1 MSEIARFYGFTVSM
15 DNNFEGSPSV
25 WIYYEEDNIKGC
37 YDLEKGKFIDGD
49 FPQSMIRVIKEWIE
63 DHIQILK
70 AMWSEKKITVLPD
83 WE

>member
-15 DNNFEGSPSV
+15 DHSFTGSPN
-25 WIYYEEDNIKGC
+25 ILIHYEEDHIKGH
-37 YDLEKGKFIDGD
+37 YDLAKGRFIDGE
-49 FPQSMIRVIKEWIE
+49 FSQSMVRVIREWID

-70 AMWSEKKITVLPD
+70 AMWSEKQITVLPE

>member
-25 WIYYEEDNIKGC
+25 LIDYEEDNIRGRF
-37 YDLEKGKFIDGD
+37 DLEKEQFVDGD
-49 FPQSMIRVIKEWIE
+49 FPQSMLRVIKEWIG

-70 AMWSEKKITVLPD
+70 AMWSEKQITVLPD